1 MSHLPGAVRVDPD
14 SQHSLESL
22 KIPSN
27 SRGRLGLPYNFRNW
41 SQKVSGTSS
50 FWVGVVLFI
59 LARHISF
66 QLLKLKLN
74 YIGCMVFSSNRYHAK
89 SCCHIASHLF
99 CDCLYPLCMD
109 SNKFYLQCIL
119 CK

>member
-41 SQKVSGTSS
+41 SQKVSGTGRSC
-50 FWVGVVLFI
+50 VVHFSKAYFI
-59 LARHISF
+59 PVIKIETELYRLHGILQQQVSC
-66 QLLKLKLN
+66 QELLPHSQSPFL
-74 YIGCMVFSSNRYHAK
+74 
-89 SCCHIASHLF
+89 
-99 CDCLYPLCMD
+99 
-109 SNKFYLQCIL
+109 
-119 CK
+119 